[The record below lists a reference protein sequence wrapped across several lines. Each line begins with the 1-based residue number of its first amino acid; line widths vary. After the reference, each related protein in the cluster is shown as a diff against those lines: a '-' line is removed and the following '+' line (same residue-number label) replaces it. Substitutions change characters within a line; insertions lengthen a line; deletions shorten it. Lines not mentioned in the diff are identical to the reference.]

1 MAWKVFGRETTP
13 AQLPAELR
21 SILAQMQR
29 ERVAFET
36 LTAGARESGQQLTQ
50 LTQPIADAQKVVAEL
65 QGRVK
70 ALERLVPV
78 LATLDEQTEAV
89 SRTQRRTETQVD
101 HTAEEVKR
109 LRTEIE
115 QLQGTLDAALALK
128 GDLASVLES
137 AGGLKSLRGDADALT
152 GQVRDLS
159 QSFDRTRQRQEELN
173 RAGEA
178 AAARFQAFE
187 ERQQQVQGGVAAA
200 QTRVTGLE
208 QAFAHLT
215 QAAADAAD
223 TKRQLG
229 TLKSLAD
236 YVTQKVA
243 VLEQQREVVDRAIT
257 QATQLDD
264 VLREIDA
271 KTRRHEERAQSLGE
285 LETRVTSLQTL
296 HGDLLARSQE
306 VTTRHDEIARA
317 DQELHARLNAV
328 RDEVQRTV
336 KRFELENQ
344 GLDAVGQRIL
354 DLRGALTD
362 MQTRSRSLDEATRT
376 IGDVRSQAEALTTQL
391 GGIADSVAQLDSQA
405 ERIGVAQGEAERL
418 AQAVEGMTQ
427 RVARLEKTQPSVDAA
442 LRDVASLKGTHEVVK
457 DALEHMRVAESE
469 VARVLE
475 AQAGTKAW
483 LGDVTESVEA
493 LRGELAAVEEMKPTV
508 ESVRSDADRLSQAMA
523 QIESRRQL
531 VDQLN
536 TRVSDLTAAAAQL
549 DQRTGGLL
557 TRVDATDAQ
566 FQALIAHAEE
576 AARIEKLVPTVVG
589 TVERAE
595 RRMTQMDAAVTE
607 LERRAQNLEG
617 LAEQT
622 RALGQELQLRQAALN
637 SATEHLERAS
647 QLRAEAASIAQQLEE
662 RAGQLNGALAGATDR
677 TAALTT
683 TLDDLEGRAGNL
695 RFVQKRMAQFEERLA
710 KWHATEEQLRR
721 ALEQAA
727 QRQTTVDALQADL
740 YRLFEVAERT
750 VDHVRSIAGAK
761 EQVSATRAMLE
772 NVLELVG
779 HAHDAANGLD
789 HRKRQIE
796 QAEERLGRV
805 EALLADIGSSVETL
819 HGQKLFLDQVIEKA
833 GTLEFYAKQ
842 AEGLI
847 TLLRESGVPE
857 RAAGGAPPSQEGRA
871 AKSA

>member
-50 LTQPIADAQKVVAEL
+50 LTQPIAEAQKVVAEL

-178 AAARFQAFE
+178 AAGRLQAFE
-187 ERQQQVQGGVAAA
+187 ERQQQVQGDVAAA

-208 QAFAHLT
+208 QAFTHLT

-243 VLEQQREVVDRAIT
+243 VLEQQREVVDRAIG

-376 IGDVRSQAEALTTQL
+376 IGDVRSQAEAL
-391 GGIADSVAQLDSQA
+391 
-405 ERIGVAQGEAERL
+405 

-457 DALEHMRVAESE
+457 DALEHMRVAEGE
-469 VARVLE
+469 VARVRE

-622 RALGQELQLRQAALN
+622 RALGQELQLRQAALT

-727 QRQTTVDALQADL
+727 QRQATVDALQADL

>member
-1 MAWKVFGRETTP
+1 MAWKLFGHETTP

-29 ERVAFET
+29 ERVAFEA
-36 LTAGARESGQQLTQ
+36 LTTGSRDATQQLTQ
-50 LTQPIADAQKVVAEL
+50 LTQPIAEAQKVVAEL

-78 LATLDEQTEAV
+78 LATLDEQTEGV
-89 SRTQRRTETQVD
+89 SRTQRRTETQVE
-101 HTAEEVKR
+101 HTAEEVKT

-115 QLQGTLDAALALK
+115 QLRATFDAALALK
-128 GDLASVLES
+128 GDLTSLLES
-137 AGGLKSLRGDADALT
+137 AGGLKSLRADADTLT

-159 QSFDRTRQRQEELN
+159 NTFDRARQRQDELK

-178 AAARFQAFE
+178 AATRLHAFE

-208 QAFAHLT
+208 QAFAHLG

-236 YVTQKVA
+236 YVTQKVS
-243 VLEQQREVVDRAIT
+243 VLEQQREVVDRAIG

-264 VLREIDA
+264 VLRDIDA
-271 KTRRHEERAQSLGE
+271 KIVRQEESAKNLGA
-285 LETRVTSLQTL
+285 LETRVTDLQAL
-296 HGDLLARSQE
+296 HGDLLARSRE
-306 VTTRHDEIARA
+306 VSVRHDQIAQA
-317 DQELHARLNAV
+317 DQELHGRLNGL

-354 DLRGALTD
+354 DLRGSLTD
-362 MQTRSRSLDEATRT
+362 MEARCRTLDESSRT
-376 IGDVRSQAEALTTQL
+376 IGDVRSQADGLTKQL
-391 GGIADSVAQLDSQA
+391 GSLSESVAHLETQTEHLGA
-405 ERIGVAQGEAERL
+405 VQGDAERL
-418 AQAVEGMTQ
+418 AHTVEQMTQ
-427 RVARLEKTQPSVDAA
+427 RVARLEKAQPSVEAA
-442 LRDVASLKGTHEVVK
+442 LRDFASLKGTHEEVK
-457 DALEHMRVAESE
+457 DALERMRVAEDE
-469 VARVLE
+469 VARVRE
-475 AQAGTKAW
+475 AQAGTKTW
-483 LGDVTESVEA
+483 LGEVTESVAA

-508 ESVRSDADRLSQAMA
+508 ESVRADSDRLSQSMA

-531 VDQLN
+531 VEQLN
-536 TRVSDLTAAAAQL
+536 TRLTDLTGTAAELDERTEGLAARMNTTDQQL
-549 DQRTGGLL
+549 
-557 TRVDATDAQ
+557 
-566 FQALIAHAEE
+566 QALTAHAAE

-589 TVERAE
+589 TVERVE
-595 RRMTQMDAAVTE
+595 RRMTQIDTAVTT
-607 LERRAQNLEG
+607 LEGRAQSLEV

-662 RAGQLNGALAGATDR
+662 RAGQLTGALTGATDR

-683 TLDDLEGRAGNL
+683 TLEDLENRAGNL

-710 KWHATEEQLRR
+710 KWHATEEQLMR

-727 QRQTTVDALQADL
+727 QRQATVDALQADL

-761 EQVSATRAMLE
+761 EQVSETRAMLE
-772 NVLELVG
+772 NVLELVS
-779 HAHDAANGLD
+779 HAHDAANGLG
-789 HRKRQIE
+789 HRQRQIE
-796 QAEERLGRV
+796 QAEERLARV
-805 EALLADIGSSVETL
+805 EALLADVGSSMETL
-819 HGQKLFLDQVIEKA
+819 HGQKGFLEQVIEKA

-842 AEGLI
+842 ADGLI
-847 TLLRESGVPE
+847 AMLRDSAAAE
-857 RAAGGAPPSQEGRA
+857 RPKGGGTPPRVV
-871 AKSA
+871 KSA

>member
-1 MAWKVFGRETTP
+1 MAWKLFGHETTP

-29 ERVAFET
+29 ERVAFEG
-36 LTAGARESGQQLTQ
+36 LTTGARDATQQLTQ
-50 LTQPIADAQKVVAEL
+50 ITQPIAEAQKVVAEL

-78 LATLDEQTEAV
+78 LATLDEQTEGV
-89 SRTQRRTETQVD
+89 SRTQRRTETQVE
-101 HTAEEVKR
+101 HTAAEVKN

-115 QLQGTLDAALALK
+115 QLRATFDAALALN
-128 GDLASVLES
+128 GDLTSLLES
-137 AGGLKSLRGDADALT
+137 AGGLKSLRADADTLT

-159 QSFDRTRQRQEELN
+159 TTFDRARQRQDELK
-173 RAGEA
+173 RVGEA
-178 AAARFQAFE
+178 AAARLHAFE
-187 ERQQQVQGGVAAA
+187 ERQQQVQGGIAAA

-208 QAFAHLT
+208 QAFAHLG

-243 VLEQQREVVDRAIT
+243 VLEQQREVVDRAIG

-264 VLREIDA
+264 VLRDIDA
-271 KTRRHEERAQSLGE
+271 KIQKHEASAEHLGA
-285 LETRVTSLQTL
+285 LETRVTELQTL
-296 HGDLLARSQE
+296 HGDLLARSRE
-306 VTTRHDEIARA
+306 VSTRHDQIARA
-317 DQELHARLNAV
+317 DQELHGRLNGL

-362 MQTRSRSLDEATRT
+362 METRCRTLDESTRT
-376 IGDVRSQAEALTTQL
+376 IGDVRSQADGLAAQL
-391 GGIADSVAQLDSQA
+391 GGISETVGQLETQA
-405 ERIGVAQGEAERL
+405 ERLGAVQADAQQLTGT
-418 AQAVEGMTQ
+418 VEHMTQ
-427 RVARLEKTQPSVDAA
+427 RVARLEKAQPSVEAA
-442 LRDVASLKGTHEVVK
+442 LRDFASLKGTHEEVK
-457 DALEHMRVAESE
+457 DALERMRLAEGE
-469 VARVLE
+469 IARVRE
-475 AQAGTKAW
+475 AQAGTKTW
-483 LGDVTESVEA
+483 LGEVTESVTA
-493 LRGELAAVEEMKPTV
+493 LRGELAAVEDMKPTV
-508 ESVRSDADRLSQAMA
+508 ESVRNDADRLTQAMA

-536 TRVSDLTAAAAQL
+536 TRLSDLTATAAQL
-549 DQRTGGLL
+549 DERTGGLV
-557 TRVDATDAQ
+557 TRMDTTDQQ
-566 FQALIAHAEE
+566 FQAVTAHATE
-576 AARIEKLVPTVVG
+576 AARIERLIPTVIG

-595 RRMTQMDAAVTE
+595 RRMTQMDTAVAA
-607 LERRAQNLEG
+607 LEGRAQNLEA

-622 RALGQELQLRQAALN
+622 RALGQELQLRQAALD

-662 RAGQLNGALAGATDR
+662 RAGQLNGALTGATDR
-677 TAALTT
+677 TASLTT
-683 TLDDLEGRAGNL
+683 TLDDLESRAGNL

-710 KWHATEEQLRR
+710 KWHATEEQLMR
-721 ALEQAA
+721 ALEQTA
-727 QRQTTVDALQADL
+727 QRQATVDALQADL

-750 VDHVRSIAGAK
+750 VDHVRSISGAK
-761 EQVSATRAMLE
+761 EQVTETRAMLE

-789 HRKRQIE
+789 HRQRQIE
-796 QAEERLGRV
+796 QAEERLARV
-805 EALLADIGSSVETL
+805 EALLAHIASSAETL
-819 HGQKLFLDQVIEKA
+819 HGQKAFLDQVIEKA
-833 GTLEFYAKQ
+833 GTLEFYSKQ

-847 TLLRESGVPE
+847 GMLRQGVAE
-857 RAAGGAPPSQEGRA
+857 RPQGGGTPPRVV
-871 AKSA
+871 KSA

>member
-1 MAWKVFGRETTP
+1 MAWKLFGHETTP

-29 ERVAFET
+29 ERVAFEA
-36 LTAGARESGQQLTQ
+36 LTTGARDSSQQLTQ
-50 LTQPIADAQKVVAEL
+50 LTQPIAEAQKVVAEL

-78 LATLDEQTEAV
+78 LATLDEQTEGV
-89 SRTQRRTETQVD
+89 SRTQRRTETQVE
-101 HTAEEVKR
+101 HTAEEVKS

-115 QLQGTLDAALALK
+115 QLRATFDAALALK
-128 GDLASVLES
+128 GDLTSLLES
-137 AGGLKSLRGDADALT
+137 AGGLKSLRADADTLT

-159 QSFDRTRQRQEELN
+159 NTFDRARQRQDELK
-173 RAGEA
+173 RTGEA
-178 AAARFQAFE
+178 AAARLQAFE
-187 ERQQQVQGGVAAA
+187 ERQQQVQGGMAAA

-208 QAFAHLT
+208 QAFAHLG

-243 VLEQQREVVDRAIT
+243 VLEQQREVVDRAIG

-264 VLREIDA
+264 ILRDIDV
-271 KTRRHEERAQSLGE
+271 KIRKHEESAKNLGA
-285 LETRVTSLQTL
+285 LDTRVTELQTL
-296 HGDLLARSQE
+296 HGDLLARSRE
-306 VTTRHDEIARA
+306 VSTRHDQIAQA
-317 DQELHARLNAV
+317 DQELHGRLNGL

-362 MQTRSRSLDEATRT
+362 METRCRTLDESTRT
-376 IGDVRSQAEALTTQL
+376 IGDVRSQADGLTTQL
-391 GGIADSVAQLDSQA
+391 SGISETVAQLETQT
-405 ERIGVAQGEAERL
+405 ERLGAVQGDAERL
-418 AQAVEGMTQ
+418 TLTVEQMTQ
-427 RVARLEKTQPSVDAA
+427 RVARLEKAQPAVEAA
-442 LRDVASLKGTHEVVK
+442 LKDFASLKGTHEEVK
-457 DALEHMRVAESE
+457 DALERMQLAEGE
-469 VARVLE
+469 IARVRE
-475 AQAGTKAW
+475 AQVGTTTW
-483 LGDVTESVEA
+483 LGEVTESVAA
-493 LRGELAAVEEMKPTV
+493 LRGELAAVEDMKPTV
-508 ESVRSDADRLSQAMA
+508 ESVRNDADHLSQAMA

-531 VDQLN
+531 VEQLN
-536 TRVSDLTAAAAQL
+536 NRLSDLTATAAQL
-549 DQRTGGLL
+549 EDRTGGLVARMD
-557 TRVDATDAQ
+557 TTDQQ
-566 FQALIAHAEE
+566 FQAVTAHAAE
-576 AARIEKLVPTVVG
+576 AARIEKLVPTVMG

-595 RRMTQMDAAVTE
+595 RRMTQMDAAVTA
-607 LERRAQNLEG
+607 LEGRAQSLEA

-662 RAGQLNGALAGATDR
+662 RAGQLNGALTGATDR

-683 TLDDLEGRAGNL
+683 TLDDLESRAGNL
-695 RFVQKRMAQFEERLA
+695 RFVQKRMAQFEELLA
-710 KWHATEEQLRR
+710 KWHATEEQLMR
-721 ALEQAA
+721 ALEQTA
-727 QRQTTVDALQADL
+727 QRQATVDALQADL

-761 EQVSATRAMLE
+761 EQVTETRAMLE
-772 NVLELVG
+772 NVLELVS

-796 QAEERLGRV
+796 QAEERLARV
-805 EALLADIGSSVETL
+805 EALLADIGSSAEAL
-819 HGQKLFLDQVIEKA
+819 HGQKVFLDQVIEKA

-847 TLLRESGVPE
+847 TMLRENGVSE
-857 RAAGGAPPSQEGRA
+857 RPHGGGPRQV
-871 AKSA
+871 KSA

>member
-50 LTQPIADAQKVVAEL
+50 LTQPIAEAQKVVAEL

-137 AGGLKSLRGDADALT
+137 AGGLKSLRGDAEALT

-243 VLEQQREVVDRAIT
+243 VLEQQREVVDRAIG

-264 VLREIDA
+264 VLRDIDA
-271 KTRRHEERAQSLGE
+271 KIRTHEANAKSLGA
-285 LETRVTSLQTL
+285 LETRVTELHAL
-296 HGDLLARSQE
+296 HGDLLAQSRDVS
-306 VTTRHDEIARA
+306 TRHEQISQA

-336 KRFELENQ
+336 KRFEPENQ
-344 GLDAVGQRIL
+344 GLDAVGQRIVE
-354 DLRGALTD
+354 LRGTLTD
-362 MQTRSRSLDEATRT
+362 METRCRSLDESART
-376 IGDVRSQAEALTTQL
+376 IGDVQSQADGLETRVA
-391 GGIADSVAQLDSQA
+391 GIADTVAQL
-405 ERIGVAQGEAERL
+405 ETQGERLGAVRSDAERL
-418 AQAVEGMTQ
+418 AQTVEQMTQ
-427 RVARLEKTQPSVDAA
+427 RVARLEKAQPSVEAA
-442 LRDVASLKGTHEVVK
+442 LRDFASLKGTHEEVK
-457 DALEHMRVAESE
+457 D
-469 VARVLE
+469 
-475 AQAGTKAW
+475 
-483 LGDVTESVEA
+483 
-493 LRGELAAVEEMKPTV
+493 
-508 ESVRSDADRLSQAMA
+508 
-523 QIESRRQL
+523 
-531 VDQLN
+531 
-536 TRVSDLTAAAAQL
+536 
-549 DQRTGGLL
+549 
-557 TRVDATDAQ
+557 
-566 FQALIAHAEE
+566 
-576 AARIEKLVPTVVG
+576 
-589 TVERAE
+589 
-595 RRMTQMDAAVTE
+595 
-607 LERRAQNLEG
+607 
-617 LAEQT
+617 
-622 RALGQELQLRQAALN
+622 
-637 SATEHLERAS
+637 
-647 QLRAEAASIAQQLEE
+647 
-662 RAGQLNGALAGATDR
+662 
-677 TAALTT
+677 
-683 TLDDLEGRAGNL
+683 
-695 RFVQKRMAQFEERLA
+695 
-710 KWHATEEQLRR
+710 
-721 ALEQAA
+721 
-727 QRQTTVDALQADL
+727 
-740 YRLFEVAERT
+740 
-750 VDHVRSIAGAK
+750 
-761 EQVSATRAMLE
+761 
-772 NVLELVG
+772 
-779 HAHDAANGLD
+779 
-789 HRKRQIE
+789 
-796 QAEERLGRV
+796 
-805 EALLADIGSSVETL
+805 
-819 HGQKLFLDQVIEKA
+819 
-833 GTLEFYAKQ
+833 
-842 AEGLI
+842 
-847 TLLRESGVPE
+847 
-857 RAAGGAPPSQEGRA
+857 
-871 AKSA
+871 